1 MPRIVREPG
10 HYGNEIAIWRGGADS
25 EVDFVGHSLSGGL
38 CAAVPRRLPT
48 RPYDFPHLAINLND
62 TIRGETA
69 AFRSFRLQVEQA
81 FLDYR
86 HSDDE
91 MSGTYFAGLVG
102 HLRDAVGV
110 VSDQH
115 LYEALIANALQSA
128 RSFDS
133 SVLRRGIN
141 LRAELAESGREVFSC
156 VSPFEQRVRYSFVT
170 LQDVILMFFSR
181 YWVDWSV
188 DDVLSVVSWDWFVSY
203 LANTG
208 SLWSAFTAGAN
219 LGRQRGRRLPAWYSV
234 GEPLP
239 TVPARRWELEPNHL
253 TMGFEIEVDFFDS
266 TSQHPRRDVAN
277 ALERLGWSAYS
288 GEYSDRTNGLLF
300 GVRPDGSTH
309 SEVCSPIFSISTF
322 EGFAL
327 ACDAIR
333 DVCKALVECGG
344 GVRSNGSRSGFHL
357 HFGRGTFSSRT
368 RHSSRSLVVDDEAM
382 ARFLAATVGQGW
394 SKWSALQPPS
404 RRSNHYAQRSQ
415 CFYGSDQ
422 SDYDLARWFDFI
434 LDDGDCLINSGGHT
448 SAVDSLTNAWG
459 TCEIRLGASAVLS
472 PDKLI
477 GWLGV
482 NRSLYLRSVNDN
494 LLEHRA
500 DERLSDWVKRLM
512 AGEPGRDEAV
522 ALATLREGVI

>member
-1 MPRIVREPG
+1 MPRIVRESG
-10 HYGNEIAIWRGGADS
+10 HYGTEINVWRGGTDS
-25 EVDFVGHSLSGGL
+25 ETDFAAHTLSGGL

-48 RPYDFPHLAINLND
+48 RPYDFPHLVINLND
-62 TIRGETA
+62 TVRGETV
-69 AFRSFRLQVEQA
+69 AFRSFRLSVEQA

-86 HSDDE
+86 QPDDE
-91 MSGTYFAGLVG
+91 TAGIYFVGLVA
-102 HLRDAVGV
+102 HLRDAIGE

-141 LRAELAESGREVFSC
+141 LRAELAEVGREVFSTA
-156 VSPFEQRVRYSFVT
+156 SPFEQRVRFQFVT
-170 LQDVILMFFSR
+170 LQDIVLMFFAR
-181 YWVDWSV
+181 YWVDWSISEP
-188 DDVLSVVSWDWFVSY
+188 LSVTSWDWFVSY

-309 SEVCSPIFSISTF
+309 SEVCSPIFNISTF

-327 ACDAIR
+327 ASDAIR

-344 GVRSNGSRSGFHL
+344 GVRRVDSRSGFHL
-357 HFGRGTFSSRT
+357 HFGRGSFSTRT
-368 RHSSRSLVVDDEAM
+368 RPSSRSLVVDDEAM
-382 ARFLAATVGQGW
+382 SRFLAATVGEGW
-394 SKWSALQPPS
+394 SKWAALQPPS

-422 SDYDLARWFDFI
+422 ADYDLARWFNFMI
-434 LDDGDCLINSGGHT
+434 DGDLINAGGHT
-448 SAVDSLTNAWG
+448 CAVDSETQAWG

-494 LLEHRA
+494 ALEHRA

-522 ALATLREGVI
+522 ALAVLREGVI